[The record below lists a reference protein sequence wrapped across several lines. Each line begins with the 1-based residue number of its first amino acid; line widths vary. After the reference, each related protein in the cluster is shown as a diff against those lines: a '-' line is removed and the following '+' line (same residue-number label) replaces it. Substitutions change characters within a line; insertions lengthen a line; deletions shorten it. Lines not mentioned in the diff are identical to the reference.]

1 MENNSSLKREKFS
14 SGIAVFFA
22 TLSSAVGLGN
32 LWKFPTLVG
41 TNGGGAFILIYLIAV
56 LLVGMPNMIAEFYIG
71 RRTRSNAVGAF
82 TKLKAS
88 PFWKVIGYAGVL
100 SAFLIMFFYTAVAGW
115 VYSYVFKTLKG
126 DFTVLK
132 SASTEEAV
140 KIATEKFNLTAS
152 SSFSPVFWQV
162 LVILVV
168 SIILIAGVRKGI
180 ERFTKA
186 LMPLLFFLIIICAI
200 RAVTLPKASE
210 GISFIFSID
219 FSRINKDVIL
229 SALGLAFFKL
239 SLGMGTMITY
249 GSYFTEDN
257 NLIATSGK
265 VAISDTLVSLL
276 AGIAIFPVVFE
287 FGMKPEAGP
296 SLLFNTIPLVF
307 SKIPMGNVLL
317 VAFFLLASVA
327 ATTAIMSMMEVPV
340 AFFTEELN
348 IKRSISVFICAIIIV
363 IVGAITVHPNS
374 LFGNI
379 KLFGLSFFDLFD
391 FMSSNILLPLGGL
404 LIAIFIGYFIPKSNL
419 IDELTNKGNIK
430 TKKLEFLF
438 YFIIRYV
445 TPFLL
450 FIVFLQ
456 SLGIIHS

>member
-1 MENNSSLKREKFS
+1 MENNNSLKRENFS

-41 TNGGGAFILIYLIAV
+41 TNGGGAFILIYFIAV
-56 LLVGMPNMIAEFYIG
+56 LLVGMPIMIAEFYIG

-88 PFWKVIGYAGVL
+88 PFWKVIGYGGVL

-115 VYSYVFKTLKG
+115 VYSYVFKTIKG

-140 KIATEKFNLTAS
+140 KIASEKFSLTAN
-152 SSFSPVFWQV
+152 SSFSPIFWQAI
-162 LVILVV
+162 VILVV
-168 SIILIAGVRKGI
+168 SIILVAGVRKGI

-186 LMPLLFFLIIICAI
+186 LMPILFFLIIICAI
-200 RAVTLPKASE
+200 RAITLPKAYE
-210 GISFIFSID
+210 GISFIFSVD

-307 SKIPMGNVLL
+307 SKIPLGNILL

-340 AFFTEELN
+340 AFFTEELK
-348 IKRSISVFICAIIIV
+348 IKRSISVFICAIIIIV
-363 IVGAITVHPNS
+363 VGALTVHPHS

-379 KLFGLSFFDLFD
+379 KSFGLSFFDLFD
-391 FMSSNILLPLGGL
+391 YMSSNILLPLGGL
-404 LIAIFIGYFIPKSNL
+404 FISIFIGYFIPKANL
-419 IDELTNKGNIK
+419 MEELANRQNIN
-430 TKKLEFLF
+430 TKKPQYLF

-445 TPFLL
+445 TPLL
-450 FIVFLQ
+450 LLIVFLQ
-456 SLGIIHS
+456 SIGIIHS